1 MVSGDNKALSMKLL
15 VQVARDR
22 EGGFGFKINL
32 NEGDTGSLSTIS
44 LYMNKSL

>member
-22 EGGFGFKINL
+22 EGGFGGGIW
-32 NEGDTGSLSTIS
+32 T
-44 LYMNKSL
+44 YMRETQDH